1 MTGRSPAT
9 ETERTTYRMPA
20 NPNAVR
26 FVQALETYRS
36 PEQRGKYRRYFKL
49 DEGQYGEGDV
59 FIGVRMGQVFAL
71 AKEFIDMPPE
81 DIEKLLES
89 PIHEVR
95 AGATASWT
103 SRAAAR
109 KLPKAVGRRFRPL
122 PAARGPGS
130 TTGTLSTLPLLT
142 WSDATCPTNRA
153 MSCTSWRA
161 PKACGSAGPPSSPPP
176 TSSGRTTWPTLEIA
190 EVLLGDDQDLIHKA
204 AGGWV
209 REAGKKDRPRLL
221 GFLDKHAT
229 AMHAQCDYAIEHLD
243 KEQRTHYLEIK
254 GENR

>member
-36 PEQRGKYRRYFKL
+36 PEQRDKYRRYFKL

-95 AGATASWT
+95 AGATSIMDKQGRSKKTTESRRKALWT
-103 SRAAAR
+103 
-109 KLPKAVGRRFRPL
+109 L
-122 PAARGPGS
+122 PAARGQDQQLGPCRPCRSLRGR
-130 TTGTLSTLPLLT
+130 TLPVRQTARCPVQAGALRKPVGAPDRHRRHLLLHQAGRRGRHSRSPRSC
-142 WSDATCPTNRA
+142 WA
-153 MSCTSWRA
+153 MT
-161 PKACGSAGPPSSPPP
+161 
-176 TSSGRTTWPTLEIA
+176 RT
-190 EVLLGDDQDLIHKA
+190 
-204 AGGWV
+204 
-209 REAGKKDRPRLL
+209 
-221 GFLDKHAT
+221 
-229 AMHAQCDYAIEHLD
+229 
-243 KEQRTHYLEIK
+243 
-254 GENR
+254 